1 MNPIN
6 TDSTLSSKGQTTL
19 PKEVRDKLGLNTGDK
34 LIYEI
39 EGRTVRVRKMEPFD
53 AIYHAAL
60 SQNMTEWGSKEDEA
74 AFGDL

>member
-1 MNPIN
+1 M

-19 PKEVRDKLGLNTGDK
+19 PKEVRDLLGLNAGDK

-60 SQNMTEWGSKEDEA
+60 SQNMSEWASKEDEA
-74 AFGDL
+74 AFCDL

>member
-1 MNPIN
+1 MA
-6 TDSTLSSKGQTTL
+6 DSTLSVKGQTTL
-19 PKEVRDKLGLNTGDK
+19 PKEVRDLLGLTTGDK

-53 AIYHAAL
+53 AIYHTAL
-60 SQNMTEWGSKEDEA
+60 SQNMSEWASKEDEA

>member
-1 MNPIN
+1 MN

-19 PKEVRDKLGLNTGDK
+19 PKEVRDSLGLATGDK

-39 EGRTVRVRKMEPFD
+39 EGRSVRVRKMEPFD

-60 SQNMTEWGSKEDEA
+60 SQNMSEWASKEDEA
-74 AFGDL
+74 AFGGL